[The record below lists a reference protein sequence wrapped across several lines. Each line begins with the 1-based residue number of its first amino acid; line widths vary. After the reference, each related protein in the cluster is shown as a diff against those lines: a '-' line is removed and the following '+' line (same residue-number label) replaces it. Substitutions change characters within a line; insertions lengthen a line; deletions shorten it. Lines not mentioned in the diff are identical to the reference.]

1 MMQDLCYILEEFN
14 ILNVNKIYACTYIFI
29 HINLLQVWFK
39 NRRAKWR
46 KQKRE
51 EQERLRKLQEEDLTS
66 DNRVKKIIKQKDLN
80 RLPVSDTMLSPL
92 NNDSDED
99 DSSDLEVA

>member
-1 MMQDLCYILEEFN
+1 M
-14 ILNVNKIYACTYIFI
+14 
-29 HINLLQVWFK
+29 WFK

-51 EQERLRKLQEEDLTS
+51 EQERIRKIQEEDVC
-66 DNRVKKIIKQKDLN
+66 NRPPTVDQPHLIPSQTYTD
-80 RLPVSDTMLSPL
+80 
-92 NNDSDED
+92 D

>member
-1 MMQDLCYILEEFN
+1 
-14 ILNVNKIYACTYIFI
+14 
-29 HINLLQVWFK
+29 VWFK

-51 EQERLRKLQEEDLTS
+51 EQERLRKIQEEDNRSNIDPQRILPPTQQFS
-66 DNRVKKIIKQKDLN
+66 D
-80 RLPVSDTMLSPL
+80 
-92 NNDSDED
+92 D

>member
-1 MMQDLCYILEEFN
+1 MIYCCAFN
-14 ILNVNKIYACTYIFI
+14 
-29 HINLLQVWFK
+29 LQVWFK

-51 EQERLRKLQEEDLTS
+51 EQERLRKLQMEQRQRS
-66 DNRVKKIIKQKDLN
+66 DDSGGSNVP
-80 RLPVSDTMLSPL
+80 PVSIRFGGNLNLNGHDT
-92 NNDSDED
+92 

>member
-1 MMQDLCYILEEFN
+1 MYIY
-14 ILNVNKIYACTYIFI
+14 IYVCLYVIYVYIG
-29 HINLLQVWFK
+29 NPSQVWFK

-51 EQERLRKLQEEDLTS
+51 EQERLRKLQEEDIT
-66 DNRVKKIIKQKDLN
+66 DNRVKKIIKQKELN
-80 RLPVSDTMLSPL
+80 RLPMNDTMLSPL

>member
-1 MMQDLCYILEEFN
+1 MI
-14 ILNVNKIYACTYIFI
+14 KFI
-29 HINLLQVWFK
+29 DDVQVWFK

-51 EQERLRKLQEEDLTS
+51 EQERLRKLQLEQRQRNDDGVGTNTIRVTS
-66 DNRVKKIIKQKDLN
+66 AGHLSLN
-80 RLPVSDTMLSPL
+80 GQHEQDT
-92 NNDSDED
+92 